1 MHTKLWNKDYIL
13 MLQGNAVSAI
23 GDVLYSVA
31 IGYWVYE
38 KTGSSALMG
47 IMSSI
52 SMFMVMFVSPFSGSI
67 VDKCSRKAIIVGM
80 DALRGLIMLI
90 VGALAFTDKLSV
102 PIVLAAAFLASACSV
117 FFSPA
122 VSTLMLD
129 IIPHDDMVRGQSVH
143 SGITS
148 FINLVGKAL
157 SGALVAFLGV
167 PLIIVIN
174 GISYLFSAAT
184 EVFIHVPKTV
194 QQGAK
199 VTVSGILRDFG
210 LAIREIFGNR
220 FLQLFVPCALIL
232 NLLGAGPMTL
242 MLPFCL
248 EKGFTVDMYGYL
260 MSVETAASLICVS
273 LLGIIKLT
281 PKARYYM
288 MAAGFLISIPI
299 YILAYLSRHY
309 ILMCVLFF
317 LGAFTN
323 CMGNAVFNASLML
336 ALPEENRGAILGF
349 VSAASTGGCALS
361 AVIFGVLCDVFPL
374 YLVFVIGNVLTILPM
389 LYLCLHKNTRAFIL
403 NHCPGTL
410 I

>member
-67 VDKCSRKAIIVGM
+67 VDKCSRKTIIVGM
-80 DALRGLIMLI
+80 DALRGLIMLL

-143 SGITS
+143 SGINS
-148 FINLVGKAL
+148 FISLVGKAL

-174 GISYLFSAAT
+174 GISYLFSAVT
-184 EVFIHVPKTV
+184 EVFIHVPKTP

-220 FLQLFVPCALIL
+220 FLRLFVPCALIL
-232 NLLGAGPMTL
+232 NLLAAGPMTL

-260 MSVETAASLICVS
+260 MSVETAASLLCVS
-273 LLGIIKLT
+273 LLGIIKLK

-288 MAAGFLISIPI
+288 MAVGFLVSIPI
-299 YILAYLSRHY
+299 YILAYLSKQY
-309 ILMCVLFF
+309 IPVCILFF

-361 AVIFGVLCDVFPL
+361 AVIFGVLCDIFPL
-374 YLVFVIGNVLTILPM
+374 YLVFVAGNVLTILPM
-389 LYLCLHKNTRAFIL
+389 LYLCLHRSTREFIIS
-403 NHCPGTL
+403 N
-410 I
+410 

>member
-1 MHTKLWNKDYIL
+1 MHTRLWNKDYIL

-67 VDKCSRKAIIVGM
+67 VDKCSRKTIIVGM
-80 DALRGLIMLI
+80 DALRGLIMLL

-143 SGITS
+143 AGINS
-148 FINLVGKAL
+148 FISLVGKAL

-174 GISYLFSAAT
+174 GISYLFSAVT

-199 VTVSGILRDFG
+199 VTVSGIFRDFG

-220 FLQLFVPCALIL
+220 FLRLFVPCALIL

-273 LLGIIKLT
+273 LLGIIKLK

-288 MAAGFLISIPI
+288 MAVGFLVTIPI
-299 YILAYLSRHY
+299 YILAYLSKQY
-309 ILMCVLFF
+309 IPVCILFF

-361 AVIFGVLCDVFPL
+361 AVIFGVLGDIFPL
-374 YLVFVIGNVLTILPM
+374 YLVFVAGSLLTIPPM
-389 LYLCLHKNTRAFIL
+389 LYLCLHKNTRAFIIS
-403 NHCPGTL
+403 N
-410 I
+410 

>member
-90 VGALAFTDKLSV
+90 VGALAFTERLSV

-174 GISYLFSAAT
+174 GISYLFSAVT
-184 EVFIHVPKTV
+184 EMFIHVPKTP

-220 FLQLFVPCALIL
+220 FLRLFVPCALIL
-232 NLLGAGPMTL
+232 NLLAAGPMTL

-273 LLGIIKLT
+273 LLGIVKLK

-288 MAAGFLISIPI
+288 MAVGFLVSIPI
-299 YILAYLSRHY
+299 YILAYLSKQY
-309 ILMCVLFF
+309 IPVCILFF

-336 ALPEENRGAILGF
+336 ALPEGNRGAILGF

-361 AVIFGVLCDVFPL
+361 AVIFGVLGDIFPL
-374 YLVFVIGNVLTILPM
+374 YLVFVAGNVLTILPM
-389 LYLCLHKNTRAFIL
+389 LYLCLHRSTREFIIS
-403 NHCPGTL
+403 N
-410 I
+410 

>member
-117 FFSPA
+117 FFGPA

-273 LLGIIKLT
+273 LLGIIKLK

-336 ALPEENRGAILGF
+336 ALPEENRGAIIGF

-361 AVIFGVLCDVFPL
+361 AVIFGVLGDVFPL
-374 YLVFVIGNVLTILPM
+374 YLVFVTGNLLTIPPM
-389 LYLCLHKNTRAFIL
+389 LYLGLHKNTREFIIS
-403 NHCPGTL
+403 N
-410 I
+410 

>member
-273 LLGIIKLT
+273 LLGIIKLKPT
-281 PKARYYM
+281 ARYYM

-299 YILAYLSRHY
+299 YILDYLSRHY

-336 ALPEENRGAILGF
+336 ALPEENRGAIIGF

-361 AVIFGVLCDVFPL
+361 AVIFGVLGDVFPL
-374 YLVFVIGNVLTILPM
+374 YLVFVTGNLLTIPPM
-389 LYLCLHKNTRAFIL
+389 LYLGLHKNTREFIIS
-403 NHCPGTL
+403 N
-410 I
+410 

>member
-273 LLGIIKLT
+273 LLGIIKLK

-361 AVIFGVLCDVFPL
+361 AVIFGVLGDVFPL
-374 YLVFVIGNVLTILPM
+374 YLVFVAGSLLTIQPM
-389 LYLCLHKNTRAFIL
+389 LYLGLHRRTREFIIS
-403 NHCPGTL
+403 N
-410 I
+410 

>member
-90 VGALAFTDKLSV
+90 VGALAFTERLSV

-199 VTVSGILRDFG
+199 VTVSGVFRDFG
-210 LAIREIFGNR
+210 LGVRAIFSDRYLR
-220 FLQLFVPCALIL
+220 LFIPCVLIL

-260 MSVETAASLICVS
+260 MSVETAASLLCVS
-273 LLGIIKLT
+273 LLGIIKLK
-281 PKARYYM
+281 PRARYSF
-288 MAAGFLISIPI
+288 MAAGFLVSIPL
-299 YILAYLSRHY
+299 YILGYVSKQY
-309 ILMCVLFF
+309 ILVCVLFF

-323 CMGNAVFNASLML
+323 AMGNAVFNASLML
-336 ALPEENRGAILGF
+336 ALPEENRGAIIGF

-361 AVIFGVLCDVFPL
+361 AVIFGVLCDIFPL
-374 YLVFVIGNVLTILPM
+374 YLVFVAGSLLTIPLM
-389 LYLCLHKNTRAFIL
+389 MYLCLHKNTREFIL
-403 NHCPGTL
+403 NH
-410 I
+410 

>member
-194 QQGAK
+194 QQGVK

-220 FLQLFVPCALIL
+220 FLRLFVPCALIL

-273 LLGIIKLT
+273 LLGIIKLK

-288 MAAGFLISIPI
+288 MAAGFLVSIPI
-299 YILAYLSRHY
+299 YILAYLSRQF

-336 ALPEENRGAILGF
+336 ALPEENRGAIIGF

-361 AVIFGVLCDVFPL
+361 AVIFGVLGDIFPL
-374 YLVFVIGNVLTILPM
+374 YLVFVVGSLLTIPPM
-389 LYLCLHKNTRAFIL
+389 LYLGLHKNTREFIIS
-403 NHCPGTL
+403 N
-410 I
+410 

>member
-67 VDKCSRKAIIVGM
+67 VDKCSRKTIIVGM

-143 SGITS
+143 SGINS
-148 FINLVGKAL
+148 LINLVGKAL

-273 LLGIIKLT
+273 LLGIIKLK

-309 ILMCVLFF
+309 ILMCVLLF

-336 ALPEENRGAILGF
+336 ALPEENRGAIIGF

-361 AVIFGVLCDVFPL
+361 AVIFGVLGDVFPL
-374 YLVFVIGNVLTILPM
+374 YLVFVTGNLLTIPPM
-389 LYLCLHKNTRAFIL
+389 LYLGLHKNTREFIIS
-403 NHCPGTL
+403 N
-410 I
+410 

>member
-52 SMFMVMFVSPFSGSI
+52 SMFMVMVVSPFSGSI

-210 LAIREIFGNR
+210 LAIREIFGSR
-220 FLQLFVPCALIL
+220 FLRLFVPCALIL

-273 LLGIIKLT
+273 LLGIIKLK

-336 ALPEENRGAILGF
+336 ALPEENRGAIIGF

-361 AVIFGVLCDVFPL
+361 AVIFGVLGDVFPL
-374 YLVFVIGNVLTILPM
+374 YLVFVAGSLLTIPPM
-389 LYLCLHKNTRAFIL
+389 LYLGLHKNTREFIIS
-403 NHCPGTL
+403 N
-410 I
+410 

>member
-67 VDKCSRKAIIVGM
+67 VDKCSRKASIVGM

-194 QQGAK
+194 RQGEK

-210 LAIREIFGNR
+210 LAIREIFGSR
-220 FLQLFVPCALIL
+220 FLRLFVPCALIL

-273 LLGIIKLT
+273 LLGIVKLK

-288 MAAGFLISIPI
+288 MASGFLVSIPI
-299 YILAYLSRHY
+299 YILAYLSKQF

-361 AVIFGVLCDVFPL
+361 AVIFGVLCDIFPL
-374 YLVFVIGNVLTILPM
+374 YLVFVAGNVLTILPM
-389 LYLCLHKNTRAFIL
+389 LYLCLHKNTREFIIS
-403 NHCPGTL
+403 N
-410 I
+410 

>member
-1 MHTKLWNKDYIL
+1 MHTRLWNKDYIL

-67 VDKCSRKAIIVGM
+67 VDKCSRKTIIVGM
-80 DALRGLIMLI
+80 DALRGLIMLL

-143 SGITS
+143 TGINS

-157 SGALVAFLGV
+157 SGAMVAFLGV

-174 GISYLFSAAT
+174 GISYLFSAVT
-184 EVFIHVPKTV
+184 EVFIHVPKTC
-194 QQGAK
+194 QQGTK

-220 FLQLFVPCALIL
+220 FLRLFVPCALIL

-273 LLGIIKLT
+273 LLGIIKLK

-288 MAAGFLISIPI
+288 MAVGFLVSIPI
-299 YILAYLSRHY
+299 YILAYLSKQY
-309 ILMCVLFF
+309 IPVCILFF

-336 ALPEENRGAILGF
+336 ALPGENRGAILGF
-349 VSAASTGGCALS
+349 ISAASTGGCALS
-361 AVIFGVLCDVFPL
+361 AVIFGVLGDIFPL
-374 YLVFVIGNVLTILPM
+374 YLVFVAGSLLTIQPM
-389 LYLCLHKNTRAFIL
+389 LYLGLHRRTREFIIS
-403 NHCPGTL
+403 N
-410 I
+410 

>member
-1 MHTKLWNKDYIL
+1 MHTNLWNKDYIL

-67 VDKCSRKAIIVGM
+67 VDKCSRKTIIVGM
-80 DALRGLIMLI
+80 DLLRGLIMLI

-117 FFSPA
+117 FFHPA

-143 SGITS
+143 SGINS
-148 FINLVGKAL
+148 LINLVGKAI

-194 QQGAK
+194 RQGEK

-210 LAIREIFGNR
+210 LAIREIFGSR
-220 FLQLFVPCALIL
+220 FLRLFVPCALIL

-273 LLGIIKLT
+273 LLGIVKLK

-288 MAAGFLISIPI
+288 MASGFLVSIPI
-299 YILAYLSRHY
+299 YILAYLSKQF

-403 NHCPGTL
+403 NH
-410 I
+410 

>member
-1 MHTKLWNKDYIL
+1 MHTKLWNKDYLL

-23 GDVLYSVA
+23 GDILYSVA

-67 VDKCSRKAIIVGM
+67 IDKCDRKAVIVGM
-80 DALRGLIMLI
+80 DAARGLVMLA
-90 VGALAFTDKLSV
+90 VGALAFAGRLSV
-102 PIVLAAAFLASACSV
+102 PVVLAAAFLASACSV

-129 IIPHDDMVRGQSVH
+129 IIPHDDMVRGQSIH

-167 PLIIVIN
+167 PLIVVLN
-174 GISYLFSAAT
+174 GVSYLFSAVT
-184 EVFIHVPKTV
+184 ELFIHVPKTK
-194 QQGAK
+194 QQGAR
-199 VTVSGILRDFG
+199 VTVKGTLRDFG
-210 LAIREIFGNR
+210 LALREIFGNR
-220 FLQLFVPCALIL
+220 FLRLFIPCALIL

-242 MLPFCL
+242 MLPFVL

-273 LLGIIKLT
+273 LLGIVKL
-281 PKARYYM
+281 PPRVRYFA
-288 MAAGFLISIPI
+288 MAAGFLASIPLNI
-299 YILAYLSRHY
+299 WTFLSGNYLM
-309 ILMCVLFF
+309 LCVAFF
-317 LGAFTN
+317 LGAFAN
-323 CMGNAVFNASLML
+323 CLGNTVFNASLML
-336 ALPEENRGAILGF
+336 ALPEENRGAIIGF
-349 VSAASTGGCALS
+349 VSAASMGGCALS
-361 AVIFGVLCDVFPL
+361 AVIYGALGDIFPL
-374 YLVFVIGNVLTILPM
+374 YLVFIAGSVLTAPPM
-389 LYLCLHKNTRAFIL
+389 LYLCLHKNTREFIIT
-403 NHCPGTL
+403 H
-410 I
+410 

>member
-1 MHTKLWNKDYIL
+1 MHTKLWNKDYLL

-23 GDVLYSVA
+23 GDILYSVA

-67 VDKCSRKAIIVGM
+67 IDKCDRKAVIVGM
-80 DALRGLIMLI
+80 DAARGLVMLA
-90 VGALAFTDKLSV
+90 VGALAFAGRLSV
-102 PIVLAAAFLASACSV
+102 PVVLAAAFLASACSV

-129 IIPHDDMVRGQSVH
+129 IIPHDDMVRGQSIH

-167 PLIIVIN
+167 PLIVVLN
-174 GISYLFSAAT
+174 GVSYLFSAVT
-184 EVFIHVPKTV
+184 ELFIHVPKTK
-194 QQGAK
+194 QQGAR
-199 VTVSGILRDFG
+199 VTVKGTLRDFG
-210 LAIREIFGNR
+210 LALREIFGNR
-220 FLQLFVPCALIL
+220 FLRLFIPCALIL

-242 MLPFCL
+242 MLPFVL

-273 LLGIIKLT
+273 LLGIVKL
-281 PKARYYM
+281 PPRVRYFA
-288 MAAGFLISIPI
+288 MAAGFLASIPLNI
-299 YILAYLSRHY
+299 WTFLSGNYLM
-309 ILMCVLFF
+309 LCVAFF
-317 LGAFTN
+317 LGAFAN
-323 CMGNAVFNASLML
+323 CLGNTVFNASLML
-336 ALPEENRGAILGF
+336 ALPEENRGAIIGF
-349 VSAASTGGCALS
+349 VSAASMGGCALS
-361 AVIFGVLCDVFPL
+361 AVIYGVLCDIFPL
-374 YLVFVIGNVLTILPM
+374 YLVFIAGSVLTAPPM
-389 LYLCLHKNTRAFIL
+389 LYLCLHKNTREFIIT
-403 NHCPGTL
+403 H
-410 I
+410 